1 MSFLFG
7 SAGKAP
13 ETKFTTKSL
22 LDPGQQGI
30 QQQLEELLGGQLG
43 RGVSSY
49 PGTYTPGPSGTQEQM
64 FALVQKLLQ
73 GNAPMQQEG
82 MGFLTDQM
90 QPYSDTK
97 ARNYWDTAVKKPM
110 MENWQQDIVPG
121 IMEQFAAYDAAGSGP
136 AQKAVAESGRRLD
149 TDMGGLLAKTLMEYE
164 NQYKNR
170 GMDASRAG
178 LAYPQTLLA
187 SVLGPANEQRNIE
200 GQQLQE
206 GYQDWLYE
214 QPYNNPWL
222 KYLNP
227 TLDRKT
233 FENYAYQS
241 GGKAPEKGIF
251 GDLLGAA
258 AKVGGAFLGGP
269 GGAAAGKWLFG

>member
-7 SAGKAP
+7 SKSKAP
-13 ETKFTTKSL
+13 ETRFTTL
-22 LDPGQQGI
+22 TNLDSG
-30 QQQLEELLGGQLG
+30 QQQLQTQLEQLLSGQLG
-43 RGVSSY
+43 SGVPSY
-49 PGTYTPGPSGTQEQM
+49 PGTYTPGPSDTQTQM
-64 FALVQKLLQ
+64 FDLVSKLLQ
-73 GNAPMQQEG
+73 GQAPMQQEG
-82 MGFLTDQM
+82 MGFLNDLM
-90 QPYSDTK
+90 QPYSDAK
-97 ARNYWDTAVKKPM
+97 AKDYWTQSVQKPM
-110 MENWQQDIVPG
+110 MENWQKDIVPG

-149 TDMGGLLAKTLMEYE
+149 TDMGGILAKVLMDYE

-170 GMDASRAG
+170 GLDASKAG
-178 LAYPQTLLA
+178 LAYPETLLS

-222 KYLNP
+222 KLLNP

-233 FENYAYQS
+233 FTNMAYQA
-241 GGKAPEKGIF
+241 GGQQGQQGSLGEI
-251 GDLLGAA
+251 LGAVGPILAGIA
-258 AKVGGAFLGGP
+258 AFA
-269 GGAAAGKWLFG
+269 